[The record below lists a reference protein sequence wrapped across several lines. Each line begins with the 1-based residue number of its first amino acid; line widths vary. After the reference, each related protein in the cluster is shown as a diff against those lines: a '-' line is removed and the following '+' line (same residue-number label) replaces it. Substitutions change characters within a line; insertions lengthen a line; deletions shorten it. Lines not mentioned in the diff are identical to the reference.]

1 LLSQDW
7 TDRMAT
13 LSLES
18 STFTYDDLAKK
29 YKEFFAPAYL
39 ITVDGAKLS
48 DNIAI
53 STIRV
58 ETSIDGTADSFS
70 FRVTNAYDVTK
81 NDFQWL
87 TEFTL
92 GKAIDI
98 SLGYV
103 DKFTPVFTGFITSVV
118 VDFPE
123 DGAPG
128 LIVRG
133 MDFSYLM
140 MKGTKSRSWNKKK
153 YSDIV
158 EEIAKT
164 YGAKVHVDATTTEY
178 PVIAQSQINDFHFIQ
193 NLANLVNYDFFV
205 VGKNLYFRKPLTEM
219 SPVLTLEMGKTL
231 RSLTL
236 DMNLAEQITSVK
248 VRAWDNKELKVIE
261 GESAT
266 ISKLGSNS
274 KTGKDILASKGDF
287 VEHVYTNVTSV
298 EEAKTYASALLNRR
312 AMKLT
317 SGSGECI
324 GIPESRAG
332 RYIKLDGVGKKF
344 DQPYYV
350 MGATHL
356 INDEG
361 YTTRFQIG
369 GNAV

>member
-1 LLSQDW
+1 
-7 TDRMAT
+7 MAT

-18 STFTYDDLAKK
+18 SSFTYDDLAKK
-29 YKEFFAPAYL
+29 YKEFFSPAYL
-39 ITVDGAKLS
+39 ISVDGAKLT
-48 DNIAI
+48 DNMAI
-53 STIRV
+53 SMIRV

-70 FRVTNAYDVTK
+70 FRITNAYDVTK

-87 TEFTL
+87 GDLAL
-92 GKAIDI
+92 GKPIDI

-103 DKFTPVFTGFITSVV
+103 DKFTPVFSGFITSVV

-133 MDFSYLM
+133 MDLSYLM

-158 EEIAKT
+158 QEIAKI
-164 YGAKVHVDATTTEY
+164 YGAQVHVDATTTEY
-178 PVIAQSQINDFHFIQ
+178 PAISQSQINDYHFIQ

-205 VGKNLYFRKPLTEM
+205 VGKHLYFRKPLTEM
-219 SPVLTLEMGKTL
+219 TPVLTLEMGKTL
-231 RSLTL
+231 RNLTI
-236 DMNLAEQITSVK
+236 DMNLAEQITGVK

-261 GESAT
+261 GESAS
-266 ISKLGSNS
+266 ISKLGGNS
-274 KTGKDILASKGDF
+274 KTGKDILAAKGDF
-287 VEHVYTNVTSV
+287 VEHVYTNVTSL
-298 EEAKTYASALLNRR
+298 EEAKTYASAILNRH
-312 AMKLT
+312 AMKLI

-324 GIPESRAG
+324 GIPEIRAG
-332 RYIKLDGVGKKF
+332 RYIKLDSVGKKF
-344 DQPYYV
+344 NQPYYV
-350 MGATHL
+350 TGATHL
-356 INDEG
+356 IDDDG